1 MLFVTETVKKEEM
14 NKINNFFAEM
24 NNEFEAVSV
33 VNAEEPVEIS
43 TTQKY
48 LNSLVT
54 MQYERSIEAIEN
66 TIVGNKRK
74 RKRSLQQVMQE
85 SFFSGANRY
94 GNNFIA

>member
-1 MLFVTETVKKEEM
+1 MLFITETIKKEEM
-14 NKINNFFAEM
+14 NKINNFFTEM

>member
-14 NKINNFFAEM
+14 NKINNFFTEM

>member
-14 NKINNFFAEM
+14 NKINNFFTEM

-66 TIVGNKRK
+66 TVVGNKRK

>member
-1 MLFVTETVKKEEM
+1 MLFVNEKEKIENI
-14 NKINNFFAEM
+14 NKINNFFTEV
-24 NNEFEAVSV
+24 NNEFDSV
-33 VNAEEPVEIS
+33 ITIDANEPVQIS

-54 MQYERSIEAIEN
+54 MQYQRSIEAIEN

-74 RKRSLQQVMQE
+74 RKRNLQQVMQE
-85 SFFSGANRY
+85 SFFSGANRF

>member
-66 TIVGNKRK
+66 TVVGNKRK

>member
-1 MLFVTETVKKEEM
+1 MLFITETIKKEEM